1 MPIITERGRIAT
13 AKLDERGKII
23 FSTIDEQGRFIFGV
37 QGGAPSAKYL
47 QLDGIDDY
55 ITTPNMPDVV
65 KIVMDFTFYSTQAG
79 ARVYFIKS
87 ADGHYNYIRTD
98 TFAFG
103 RNGIVEETY
112 NTGVPLTR
120 DTRTTFYWNT
130 PSDVGAFDFFK
141 YNAYFGKVDLFKIT
155 GIDVNGNVKFLYDMS
170 TGALQDQTGNGNHAT
185 LNGGTWLDDAPS
197 GQAYTKTLSDAVTQT
212 DSINAQ
218 YIPYIPE
225 INNFTKLLTDAFSIT
240 DGMIRQVK
248 KTKSDVISTSDTTA
262 KFTIKAK
269 IDTVT
274 QTDSINAQY
283 IPYIPGINHYT
294 KSLMDNILMTD
305 AIVKRIISI
314 SKADN
319 VGMSEVDSQ
328 ATNKRL
334 LDQITAA
341 DFITKSKERP
351 VVLSDG
357 LFVVDSISKVVSR
370 LQTDAMD
377 LLDDFNRR
385 VDVSLRLYEDLL
397 TSDYVKIFNPNAIS
411 TIHLT
416 GSKEIWKY
424 NMIVPV
430 YVYGKRFKR
439 IYPSS
444 LDNMASSQHFSLL
457 PGMAHNITI
466 SMKNGNLVSGLNFK
480 WMVTSSSG
488 IVLQKEGITT
498 SAGEMKI
505 TIFEDETSSMLGHYY
520 HEGQIRD
527 RKGNIYPV
535 VSGIITC

>member
-1 MPIITERGRIAT
+1 LRLHSPALSTT
-13 AKLDERGKII
+13 A
-23 FSTIDEQGRFIFGV
+23 
-37 QGGAPSAKYL
+37 A
-47 QLDGIDDY
+47 
-55 ITTPNMPDVV
+55 
-65 KIVMDFTFYSTQAG
+65 
-79 ARVYFIKS
+79 
-87 ADGHYNYIRTD
+87 
-98 TFAFG
+98 
-103 RNGIVEETY
+103 
-112 NTGVPLTR
+112 
-120 DTRTTFYWNT
+120 
-130 PSDVGAFDFFK
+130 
-141 YNAYFGKVDLFKIT
+141 
-155 GIDVNGNVKFLYDMS
+155 
-170 TGALQDQTGNGNHAT
+170 
-185 LNGGTWLDDAPS
+185 
-197 GQAYTKTLSDAVTQT
+197 AVT
-212 DSINAQ
+212 
-218 YIPYIPE
+218 PHPGPLPE
-225 INNFTKLLTDAFSIT
+225 GEGT
-240 DGMIRQVK
+240 
-248 KTKSDVISTSDTTA
+248 TTA